1 MVGSSE
7 VTMGQTSIALRE
19 EDKTEFS
26 LQTRDRAAVH
36 AHVCTSNE

>member
-1 MVGSSE
+1 MVGNSE
-7 VTMGQTSIALRE
+7 VTMGQTSIALRG

-36 AHVCTSNE
+36 AQVCPGNE